1 MESPH
6 FTQLAATLTVFGVS
20 GWIRTTALLRGDLQS
35 PAFDRSATLTFGGCY
50 YRRLRIPFGYWTSLQ
65 ELVGR
70 VLLAYSLSFTPI
82 ILAVPQGL
90 EPCYHG
96 LTVRRFTI

>member
-35 PAFDRSATLTFGGCY
+35 PAFDRSATLTFGGFVF
-50 YRRLRIPFGYWTSLQ
+50 LTSTDFQ
-65 ELVGR
+65 TRHHR
-70 VLLAYSLSFTPI
+70 VFRAPGQ
-82 ILAVPQGL
+82 P
-90 EPCYHG
+90 
-96 LTVRRFTI
+96 